1 MKILLIDGGK
11 QYAHSNGELNHTL
24 HQVARDTLT
33 ALGHEL
39 KETVIVDGY
48 SVEDEVAKQWWADVI
63 VYQMPGWW
71 MGLPWT
77 VKQYIDEVFTTG
89 HGTLYA
95 SDGRTR
101 SDASKKYGSGGLMQG
116 RRYMMSLTW
125 NAPLEA
131 FEDPEQFFEGKG
143 VDTVYYPFHKS
154 QEFVGLEALPTFMV
168 NDVMKQPH
176 VDLFK
181 AQYQAHLENVL
192 GKAE

>member
-1 MKILLIDGGK
+1 MKILLVDGGK

-24 HQVARDTLT
+24 HQVARDTLA

-63 VYQMPGWW
+63 IYQMPGWW
-71 MGLPWT
+71 MGLPWS

-143 VDTVYYPFHKS
+143 VDAVYYPFHKS
-154 QEFVGLEALPTFMV
+154 QEFVGLEGLPTFMV
-168 NDVMKQPH
+168 NDVMKEPH

-181 AQYQAHLENVL
+181 AQYQKHLEKVL